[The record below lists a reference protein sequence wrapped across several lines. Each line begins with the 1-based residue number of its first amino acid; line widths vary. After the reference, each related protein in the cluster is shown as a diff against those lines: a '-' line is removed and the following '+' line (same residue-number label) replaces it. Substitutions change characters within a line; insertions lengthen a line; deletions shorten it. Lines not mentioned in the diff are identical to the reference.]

1 MTVRTSTRFRRER
14 AAVPSA
20 RAFVRHALRSEG
32 AHSEIVDRLVLAVAE
47 ACNNAILHTS
57 GSTFTVSVVVEPVRA
72 LVAVADEGAGFLPP
86 DEPVMPS
93 PHATG
98 HRGLAMMSALVDN
111 VDVTSG
117 NRGTT
122 VVLVQSL
129 VPAATS
135 VAAER

>member
-1 MTVRTSTRFRRER
+1 
-14 AAVPSA
+14 
-20 RAFVRHALRSEG
+20 
-32 AHSEIVDRLVLAVAE
+32 
-47 ACNNAILHTS
+47 
-57 GSTFTVSVVVEPVRA
+57 
-72 LVAVADEGAGFLPP
+72 
-86 DEPVMPS
+86 
-93 PHATG
+93 
-98 HRGLAMMSALVDN
+98 MMSALVDN